1 MNKAQ
6 KPTNKKKKSRF
17 FELYILKLL
26 KNVAETSG
34 ATTNTKQQLNS
45 ILCFICK
52 IISDT
57 AYDLTIFAGKKTIS
71 EKEVLNSLKLIL
83 PENLCKTAIIKG
95 QNYVNTFNT
104 ADESVTKGMSRKTKA
119 SSCFPPSIIEKF
131 LRNFGYNKVLV
142 TSNTP
147 IFLTGAI
154 EYIASEMLE
163 NASQQAKD
171 KKHVRITV
179 RDLELGVR
187 NDTEFNSFFNNNN
200 LYFLGGGVLP
210 YIHPSLLNKKPRRR
224 LLTKDS
230 NVDEKKKHRFRP
242 GTVSLRE
249 IKKLQKNSDNLTF
262 ARHPFEKMV
271 RQIIDKYSE
280 TPLKISKDVF
290 VTLQYF
296 IEQQLIHILQQANFA
311 AIHANRVKLLPIDIN
326 FILSI
331 KYNTNPYKDPNYQS
345 SVLELDSQFVQIPS
359 LSNNT
364 LEYIDEEDED
374 VEDEDVEDEDVEN
387 EDVENEDVENE
398 DEDVENEDESV

>member
-26 KNVAETSG
+26 KNVSETHG
-34 ATTNTKQQLNS
+34 VTTNTKQQLNS

-52 IISDT
+52 IISDK

-71 EKEVLNSLKLIL
+71 EKEILNSLKLVL
-83 PENLCKTAIIKG
+83 PENLCKTAIMKG
-95 QNYVNTFNT
+95 QNYVDVFNSANET
-104 ADESVTKGMSRKTKA
+104 ETKGMSRKTRA

-187 NDTEFNSFFNNNN
+187 NDTEFNSFFNMNN
-200 LYFLGGGVLP
+200 LYFLGGGIVP
-210 YIHPSLLNKKPRRR
+210 YIHPSLLNKKPRKR

-230 NVDEKKKHRFRP
+230 NIDEKKKHRFRP

-262 ARHPFEKMV
+262 ARYPFEKMI
-271 RQIIDKYSE
+271 RQIIDKHSG

-296 IEQQLIHILQQANFA
+296 IEQQLINILQQANFA
-311 AIHANRVKLLPIDIN
+311 AIHANRVKLLPMDIN
-326 FILSI
+326 FVLSI

-359 LSNNT
+359 LSHNT
-364 LEYIDEEDED
+364 LEYIDEGLEDEGL
-374 VEDEDVEDEDVEN
+374 EDEGLEDEGL
-387 EDVENEDVENE
+387 E
-398 DEDVENEDESV
+398 DE

>member
-26 KNVAETSG
+26 KNVSETHG
-34 ATTNTKQQLNS
+34 VTTNTKQQLNS

-52 IISDT
+52 IISDK

-71 EKEVLNSLKLIL
+71 EKEILNSLKLVL
-83 PENLCKTAIIKG
+83 PENLCKTAIMKG
-95 QNYVNTFNT
+95 KNYVDVFNSANET
-104 ADESVTKGMSRKTKA
+104 ETKGMSRKTRA

-187 NDTEFNSFFNNNN
+187 NDTEFNSFFNMNN
-200 LYFLGGGVLP
+200 LYFLGGGIVP
-210 YIHPSLLNKKPRRR
+210 YIHPSLLNKKPRKR

-230 NVDEKKKHRFRP
+230 NIDEKKKHRFRP

-262 ARHPFEKMV
+262 ARYPFEKMI
-271 RQIIDKYSE
+271 RQIIDKHSG

-296 IEQQLIHILQQANFA
+296 IEQQLINILQQANFA
-311 AIHANRVKLLPIDIN
+311 AIHANRVKLLPMDIN
-326 FILSI
+326 FVLSI

-345 SVLELDSQFVQIPS
+345 SVLELESQFVQIPS
-359 LSNNT
+359 LSHNT
-364 LEYIDEEDED
+364 LEYIDEGIEDEGL
-374 VEDEDVEDEDVEN
+374 EDEGLEDEGL
-387 EDVENEDVENE
+387 E
-398 DEDVENEDESV
+398 DEGLEDEGIEDEGLEDE

>member
-26 KNVAETSG
+26 KNVSETHG
-34 ATTNTKQQLNS
+34 ATTNTKQQINS

-52 IISDT
+52 IISDK

-71 EKEVLNSLKLIL
+71 EKEVLNSLKLVL

-95 QNYVNTFNT
+95 QKYVEVFNS
-104 ADESVTKGMSRKTKA
+104 ADESETKGLSRKTRA

-187 NDTEFNSFFNNNN
+187 NDSEFNSFFNKNN
-200 LYFLGGGVLP
+200 LYFLGGGILP
-210 YIHPSLLNKKPRRR
+210 YIHPSLLNKKPRRK
-224 LLTKDS
+224 LLTKD
-230 NVDEKKKHRFRP
+230 NDEKKKHRFRP

-249 IKKLQKNSDNLTF
+249 IRKLQKNSDNLTF
-262 ARHPFEKMV
+262 ARYPFEKMI
-271 RQIIDKYSE
+271 RQIIDKHSE
-280 TPLKISKDVF
+280 SPLKISKDVF

-296 IEQQLIHILQQANFA
+296 VEQQLIHILQQANFA
-311 AIHANRVKLLPIDIN
+311 AIHANRVKLLPMDIN

-345 SVLELDSQFVQIPS
+345 SVLELDEQFVQIPP

-364 LEYIDEEDED
+364 LEYIDEEGLDEEGLD
-374 VEDEDVEDEDVEN
+374 EEGLEDEGLEDEDE
-387 EDVENEDVENE
+387 
-398 DEDVENEDESV
+398 

>member
-26 KNVAETSG
+26 KNVSETHG
-34 ATTNTKQQLNS
+34 VTTNTKQQLNS

-52 IISDT
+52 IISDK

-71 EKEVLNSLKLIL
+71 EKEILNSLKLVL
-83 PENLCKTAIIKG
+83 PENLCKTAIMKG
-95 QNYVNTFNT
+95 KNYVDIFNSANET
-104 ADESVTKGMSRKTKA
+104 ETKGLSRKTRA

-187 NDTEFNSFFNNNN
+187 NDTEFNSFFNMNN
-200 LYFLGGGVLP
+200 LYFLGGGIVP
-210 YIHPSLLNKKPRRR
+210 YIHPSLLNKKPRKR
-224 LLTKDS
+224 LLAKDS
-230 NVDEKKKHRFRP
+230 NIDEKKKHRFRP

-262 ARHPFEKMV
+262 ARYPFEKMI
-271 RQIIDKYSE
+271 RQIIDKHSG

-296 IEQQLIHILQQANFA
+296 IEQQLINILQQANFA

-359 LSNNT
+359 LSHNT
-364 LEYIDEEDED
+364 LEYIDEGLEDEGL
-374 VEDEDVEDEDVEN
+374 EDEGLEDEGL
-387 EDVENEDVENE
+387 E
-398 DEDVENEDESV
+398 DEGLEDEGLEDE

>member
-26 KNVAETSG
+26 KNVSETHG
-34 ATTNTKQQLNS
+34 VTTNTKQQLNS

-52 IISDT
+52 IISDK

-71 EKEVLNSLKLIL
+71 EKEILNSLKLVL
-83 PENLCKTAIIKG
+83 PENLCKTAIMKG
-95 QNYVNTFNT
+95 QNYVDVFNSANET
-104 ADESVTKGMSRKTKA
+104 ETKGMSRKTRA

-187 NDTEFNSFFNNNN
+187 NDTEFNSFFNMNN
-200 LYFLGGGVLP
+200 LYFLGGGIVP
-210 YIHPSLLNKKPRRR
+210 YIHPSLLNKKPRKR
-224 LLTKDS
+224 LLTKD
-230 NVDEKKKHRFRP
+230 NNIDEKKKHRFRP

-262 ARHPFEKMV
+262 ARYPFEKMI
-271 RQIIDKYSE
+271 RQIIDKHSG

-296 IEQQLIHILQQANFA
+296 IEQQLINILQQANFA
-311 AIHANRVKLLPIDIN
+311 AIHANRVKLLPMDIN
-326 FILSI
+326 FVLSI

-359 LSNNT
+359 LSHNT
-364 LEYIDEEDED
+364 LEYIDEGLEDEGL
-374 VEDEDVEDEDVEN
+374 EDEGLEDEGL
-387 EDVENEDVENE
+387 E
-398 DEDVENEDESV
+398 DE